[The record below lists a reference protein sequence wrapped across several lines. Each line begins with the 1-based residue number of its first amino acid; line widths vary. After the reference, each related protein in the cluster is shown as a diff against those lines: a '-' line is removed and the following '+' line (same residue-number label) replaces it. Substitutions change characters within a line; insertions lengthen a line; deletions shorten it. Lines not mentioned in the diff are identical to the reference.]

1 RGTRGIA
8 WRVRERPG
16 VRQCRGAV
24 RGPAPRELSR
34 LPAAAAARRRQARS
48 RLDRHRRDEPEGERL
63 RGVAPHD
70 RALDGGG
77 VGGPPRHPQRAGGRE
92 PDLSG
97 RRGRQERG
105 AAVRALRCRN
115 GQRGCVH
122 RRRRPLPGR
131 RVAGLDHPDRSAAGP
146 RRRRPG
152 DPGAKGQ
159 LRQLTLGLNS
169 RGLSL
174 GYQRDLFSSGR
185 RGHTYKLG
193 YAAGHGGL
201 AAGFATALYRGGTS
215 GTGWDVGILY
225 DWTPALSIGGV
236 IRNIGQP
243 VVRDSTLHLTYVP
256 SVTLQL
262 AGRRIV
268 LSALSRLTSDGVAG
282 YGFGLRGTLRAGT
295 SLPIGLLAR
304 LD

>member
-1 RGTRGIA
+1 MGGRSDRWTVGLFLPLLLLA
-8 WRVRERPG
+8 S
-16 VRQCRGAV
+16 GAL
-24 RGPAPRELSR
+24 A
-34 LPAAAAARRRQARS
+34 Q
-48 RLDRHRRDEPEGERL
+48 
-63 RGVAPHD
+63 VAPNNATLYLHPTD
-70 RALDGGG
+70 VSDARALW
-77 VGGPPRHPQRAGGRE
+77 VNP
-92 PDLSG
+92 
-97 RRGRQERG
+97 
-105 AAVRALRCRN
+105 
-115 GQRGCVH
+115 
-122 RRRRPLPGR
+122 
-131 RVAGLDHPDRSAAGP
+131 AGLGHFPEASVHLDLTV
-146 RRRRPG
+146 G

-193 YAAGHGGL
+193 YAAGRGGL

-236 IRNIGQP
+236 IQNIGQP
-243 VVRDSTLHLTYVP
+243 VVRDSTLRLTYVP
-256 SVTLQL
+256 SATLQL
-262 AGRRIV
+262 AGRRVV

-282 YGFGLRGTLRAGT
+282 YGFGVRGTLRAGT

-304 LD
+304 LDTDRSLHRGGFAFGFSLGAADMAGLVATTPADVNGIDALSLYGVSTRRFTSARRSKP

>member
-1 RGTRGIA
+1 MGGRWDRWTVGLFLPLLLLA
-8 WRVRERPG
+8 S
-16 VRQCRGAV
+16 GAL
-24 RGPAPRELSR
+24 A
-34 LPAAAAARRRQARS
+34 Q
-48 RLDRHRRDEPEGERL
+48 
-63 RGVAPHD
+63 VAPNNATLYLHPTD
-70 RALDGGG
+70 VSDARALW
-77 VGGPPRHPQRAGGRE
+77 VNP
-92 PDLSG
+92 
-97 RRGRQERG
+97 
-105 AAVRALRCRN
+105 
-115 GQRGCVH
+115 
-122 RRRRPLPGR
+122 
-131 RVAGLDHPDRSAAGP
+131 AGLGHFPEASVHLDLTV
-146 RRRRPG
+146 G

-193 YAAGHGGL
+193 YAAGRGGL

-236 IRNIGQP
+236 IQNIGQP
-243 VVRDSTLHLTYVP
+243 VVRDSTLRLTYVP
-256 SVTLQL
+256 SATLQL
-262 AGRRIV
+262 AGRQVV

-304 LD
+304 LDTDRSLHRGGFAFGFSLGAADMAGLVATTPADVNGIDALSLYGVSTRRFTSARRSKR

>member
-1 RGTRGIA
+1 MGGRWDRWTVGLFLPLLLLLLA
-8 WRVRERPG
+8 S
-16 VRQCRGAV
+16 GAL
-24 RGPAPRELSR
+24 A
-34 LPAAAAARRRQARS
+34 Q
-48 RLDRHRRDEPEGERL
+48 
-63 RGVAPHD
+63 VAPNNATLYLHPTD
-70 RALDGGG
+70 VSDARALW
-77 VGGPPRHPQRAGGRE
+77 VNP
-92 PDLSG
+92 
-97 RRGRQERG
+97 
-105 AAVRALRCRN
+105 
-115 GQRGCVH
+115 
-122 RRRRPLPGR
+122 
-131 RVAGLDHPDRSAAGP
+131 AGLGHFPEASVHLDLTV
-146 RRRRPG
+146 G

-159 LRQLTLGLNS
+159 LRQLTLGVNS

-193 YAAGHGGL
+193 YAAGRGGL

-236 IRNIGQP
+236 IQNIGQP
-243 VVRDSTLHLTYVP
+243 VVRDSTLRLAYVP
-256 SVTLQL
+256 SATLQL

-268 LSALSRLTSDGVAG
+268 LSVLSRLTSDGVAG

-304 LD
+304 LDTDRSLHRSGLAFGLSLGREDTAGLVATTPADVNGIDALSLYGVSTRRFTSARRSGR